1 MTYTLSGT
9 DATSFSI
16 NGNQLKMAQDVDLDT
31 KSSYSIS
38 ITVSDGVNTSTAMDF
53 SLSVS
58 QLVITSSATVIATEN
73 TEKEI
78 NLTTN
83 KSGASFAI
91 TGGADKDKFSLSGA
105 TLVFEATDFEAR
117 ADDNTY
123 EVEITASKAGKNNTT
138 QVFVVTLT
146 DLNDESPTDITF
158 INW

>member
-1 MTYTLSGT
+1 
-9 DATSFSI
+9 
-16 NGNQLKMAQDVDLDT
+16 
-31 KSSYSIS
+31 
-38 ITVSDGVNTSTAMDF
+38 MDF

-123 EVEITASKAGKNNTT
+123 EVEITASNAGKNNTT
-138 QVFVVTLT
+138 QVLVVRLISFSVFSVAITVADEVMTRWLTLRLKSIAVEVFMPSET
-146 DLNDESPTDITF
+146 VMLML
-158 INW
+158 

>member
-1 MTYTLSGT
+1 LSGVVF
-9 DATSFSI
+9 ACFAGSNLNFI
-16 NGNQLKMAQDVDLDT
+16 GVII
-31 KSSYSIS
+31 SS
-38 ITVSDGVNTSTAMDF
+38 G
-53 SLSVS
+53 VS

-123 EVEITASKAGKNNTT
+123 EVAVFAVAITVADEVMTSWLTLRLKSIAVE
-138 QVFVVTLT
+138 VFTPSETVMLM
-146 DLNDESPTDITF
+146 L
-158 INW
+158 